1 MKKYLI
7 LFGVFG
13 LIVSIASC
21 GRMNDIH
28 DKYRNETIY
37 SGKVSNLR
45 GYAGIEK
52 VYLAWD
58 NPVDYKSKSI
68 LIEYYAYEDTV
79 YQKLY
84 DDVFENGRLTLDS
97 TVIDG
102 LVHDAAYTFNVYTL
116 DIDSNKSIKVSIPVT
131 PMTRKKAESS
141 NGYVIDYAKGHYSTW
156 SYTDD
161 KGAEYSAQPTEGRV
175 VFFTSKSKS
184 GAINVEETFITPISN
199 KGNVTFKISNLTN
212 TWSKWAGG
220 VGYSLKEVNG
230 RVIAKGQES
239 KLPLDSVYVKYAGT
253 SREQKVSYDVDYY
266 CFMSEEDL
274 TSDVYVVDYSVVGY
288 PISGASPLYDTC
300 TVKGSDPIELLLE
313 NE

>member
-7 LFGVFG
+7 FFGMIG
-13 LIVSIASC
+13 IVASIASC

-45 GYAGIEK
+45 GYAGIERA
-52 VYLAWD
+52 YLAWE

-79 YQKLY
+79 YKKLY

-102 LVHDAAYTFNVYTL
+102 LKHDAAYTFNVYTL
-116 DIDSNKSIKVSIPVT
+116 DIDSNKSITVSTMVT
-131 PMTRKKAESS
+131 PMRRETAEGS
-141 NGYVIDYAKGHYSTW
+141 NGYVVTYVEGTYDTW
-156 SYTDD
+156 EGT
-161 KGAEYSAQPTEGRV
+161 QPSEGRV
-175 VFFTSKSKS
+175 VFTKDSKQ
-184 GAINVEETFITPISN
+184 NVTETFIKPTSD
-199 KGNVTFKISNLTN
+199 KGNVTFKISSLTN

-220 VGYSLKEVNG
+220 VAYSLKDLDG
-230 RVIAKGQES
+230 REITKGKEMG
-239 KLPLDSVYVKYAGT
+239 LPLDSVNIKYAGT
-253 SREQKVSYDVDYY
+253 NREQKELHNVNSY
-266 CFMSEEDL
+266 CFTSEEDL
-274 TSDVYVVDYSVVGY
+274 VNRTMYTLDYSVVGY

-300 TVKGSDPIELLLE
+300 TVKGTESIEILLAE
-313 NE
+313 EETPEE

>member
-21 GRMNDIH
+21 GRMNDVH

-52 VYLAWD
+52 AYLAWE

-84 DDVFENGRLTLDS
+84 DDVFVNGRLTLDS
-97 TVIDG
+97 TIIDG

-116 DIDSNKSIKVSIPVT
+116 DIDSNKSITVSTTVT
-131 PMTRKKAESS
+131 PMTRKTAEGS
-141 NGYVIDYAKGHYSTW
+141 NGYVVTYAEGTYDTW
-156 SYTDD
+156 D
-161 KGAEYSAQPTEGRV
+161 GVQPSEGRV
-175 VFFTSKSKS
+175 VFIKDNKN
-184 GAINVEETFITPISN
+184 NVSETFIKPTSN
-199 KGNVTFKISNLTN
+199 RGNVTFKISNLTN
-212 TWSKWAGG
+212 TWSKWASG
-220 VGYSLKEVNG
+220 VGYSLKELNG
-230 RVIAKGQES
+230 REITSGMETS
-239 KLPLDSVYVKYAGT
+239 LPLDSVDVKYAGT
-253 SREQKVSYDVDYY
+253 PREQKNTCYVDSY
-266 CFMSEEDL
+266 CFTSEETL
-274 TSDVYVVDYSVVGY
+274 TDGTQYIVDYSVVGY

-300 TVKGSDPIELLLE
+300 TVKGSASVEVLLSQVE
-313 NE
+313 P